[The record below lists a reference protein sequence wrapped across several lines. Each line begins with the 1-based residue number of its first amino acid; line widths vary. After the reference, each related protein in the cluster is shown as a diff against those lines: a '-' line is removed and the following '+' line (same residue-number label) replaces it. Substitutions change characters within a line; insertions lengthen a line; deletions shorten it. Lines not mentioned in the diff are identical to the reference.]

1 MEIIQVS
8 TCLAFAC
15 SFLMYAQ
22 LFLTTLVKSSCSPGK
37 RAVQNPWWPSN
48 HHLQKMLVPC
58 PGHWW
63 PLMLGE
69 PRSKGWWQILFE
81 ILIPRSSGNRRRLL
95 SPVAGWYPHY
105 TPWCL
110 AWVHTSSSFPHRPS
124 YVFRTDALAKSSGMS
139 STHMTILAGRAHDL
153 AAKAVSFT
161 LQVSKLQVSK
171 SQSVN
176 PGVLCETGNYR
187 LSHQFL
193 SYDKKFRTDLDNH
206 GMINPFTSKRR
217 NTQETLVQ

>member
-1 MEIIQVS
+1 
-8 TCLAFAC
+8 
-15 SFLMYAQ
+15 
-22 LFLTTLVKSSCSPGK
+22 
-37 RAVQNPWWPSN
+37 
-48 HHLQKMLVPC
+48 
-58 PGHWW
+58 
-63 PLMLGE
+63 
-69 PRSKGWWQILFE
+69 
-81 ILIPRSSGNRRRLL
+81 
-95 SPVAGWYPHY
+95 
-105 TPWCL
+105 
-110 AWVHTSSSFPHRPS
+110 
-124 YVFRTDALAKSSGMS
+124 
-139 STHMTILAGRAHDL
+139 MTILAGRAHDL